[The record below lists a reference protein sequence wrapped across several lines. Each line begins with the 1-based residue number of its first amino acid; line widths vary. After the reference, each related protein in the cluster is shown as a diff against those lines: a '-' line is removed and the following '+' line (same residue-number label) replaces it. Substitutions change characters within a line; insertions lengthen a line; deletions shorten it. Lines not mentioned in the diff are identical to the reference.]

1 MLTDS
6 DVAVPGKHEHEVR
19 VVVDGEKFKVVPKT
33 YIVSDFKL
41 IVGVPPQKELDQIIH
56 GKLDPLADDASIT
69 IEGHEHFASHEKCGS
84 SS

>member
-1 MLTDS
+1 MLMES
-6 DVAVPGKHEHEVR
+6 EAGIPGKHGHEVR

-33 YIVSDFKL
+33 YVVSDFKA
-41 IVGVPPQKELDQIIH
+41 IVGVPPQKELDQIVR
-56 GKLDPLADDASIT
+56 GKLEPLADGTSIT